1 MPLICA
7 ETIVPDRYGSSP
19 PVVRL
24 RPQFGR
30 RSRSVC
36 GPNMPVT
43 MNARDSV
50 PSVWPHAFASPRP
63 NEDARPISV
72 IAQFDPLAFGP
83 HVFTTPCASLQQIG
97 AILGFVPVGALP
109 APTL

>member
-7 ETIVPDRYGSSP
+7 ETIVPERYGSSP

-24 RPQFGR
+24 RPQFGS

-50 PSVWPHAFASPRP
+50 PSVCPHAFANPRS

-72 IAQFDPLAFGP
+72 IGPVDARQFGP
-83 HVFTTPCASLQQIG
+83 DVLNTPGASVQQMG
-97 AILGFVPVGALP
+97 AMLGSVPVGAL
-109 APTL
+109 AGPTL